1 MALPF
6 MPLLLKL
13 KFKIFKV
20 LCFFDFCVKGNSLET
35 SLKQFLFK
43 SYHPQPSFLYTL
55 NQFLTIFTRSVAG
68 AAGHGSF
75 SPPPSRVFLLSTFLP
90 KFFLC
95 QDRCHGDVLLH
106 LTQPC
111 YVALGRALDSGLIY
125 SCSCWNSNLGP

>member
-75 SPPPSRVFLLSTFLP
+75 SLPPPVEFFYCPPSSRS
-90 KFFLC
+90 
-95 QDRCHGDVLLH
+95 
-106 LTQPC
+106 
-111 YVALGRALDSGLIY
+111 S
-125 SCSCWNSNLGP
+125 SCVRTDATVMCLYT